1 MSCLDSDWN
10 PHADLQAM
18 ARAHRL
24 GQQNKVKSS
33 LRNISLGLPM
43 LLLSFFWYKNEEI
56 VDATF
61 RHFQLK

>member
-33 LRNISLGLPM
+33 LRSISFRASHVAPP
-43 LLLSFFWYKNEEI
+43 FFL
-56 VDATF
+56 V
-61 RHFQLK
+61 